1 MDYAVSTVSWNNQA
15 PDPDMSC
22 RLLIRDYPHR
32 AIALVTGN
40 HALIFRHS
48 GTGTDQNSQNHQSH
62 QYQHQQQQQ
71 QQHQYPHNGSSTS
84 LGNGGGKGE
93 GGGAISKC
101 MVEFS
106 PISKGMLSDYRP
118 LTPRPVYGTL
128 GLIAVNQDVFLSVI
142 TQALRVATLRP
153 GETVEMIQQVQF
165 FCLNTNEYDD
175 VLSSFDP
182 WSTDADADAASVY
195 SQGLSRR
202 EVPVEH
208 PCQELIKLLG
218 NRSFYYSTD
227 FDMTNRLQDRSP
239 DVSSFDIDN
248 FDESFLWNSFMI
260 QPLVQFRA
268 RLQPHERAALDS
280 SRILTSAV
288 RGFCLTVTIPQS
300 VAPLRRSTQSGMP
313 SYLTVISRL
322 SCRRAGTRF
331 NARGI
336 DDDGNVA
343 NFVETETIYWSP
355 SGVLFSYVQVRGSV
369 PVFWE
374 QSPGLIPGHQK
385 IIVTRS
391 PDGAQPAFD
400 KHFEDL
406 ETSYGAVHVINL
418 LSEAKPGEAELTQC
432 YRYGLRHTPLGQKS
446 SSSSSSKG
454 GGGGDDDDGGSGSA
468 DHALIRST
476 EYDFHAETKG
486 PTGYEAAQ
494 EIRHYIDNSANG
506 FAYYL
511 AMETDDGGGTATGS
525 SKAGGR
531 HRRSVVVLQQEGVF
545 RTNCLDCL
553 DRTNLIQT
561 IISQMA
567 VEAFLHQHE
576 EYAGADFW
584 VRHSNLWADNGD
596 ALSKIYAGTGALKSS
611 FTRHG
616 KMSLAGA
623 IADARK
629 SATRLYINNF
639 ADKGRQNTIDMLLGR
654 LYGQTPVVL
663 FDPIS
668 DYVTLEL
675 GKRAAT
681 FSSTEVIGIW
691 VGTFNLNGRLDGL
704 HEDLSPWLFPTKV
717 TAAEQLPEIVA
728 IGFQEIV
735 ELSPQQIMNSDP
747 TRKQQ
752 WEAVVRGT
760 LNKQAAA
767 VGGEPYVLLRSGQL
781 VGAALCLFVKASAL
795 GRIKN
800 VEGSVKKTGMSGM
813 AGNKGAVGIRL
824 DYANTPICFV
834 TAHLAAG
841 FANYEERNRDY
852 LTIHHGLRFQR
863 NRGIDNHDA
872 VLWFGDFNYRIGLGR
887 DRALDLVR
895 ARNLESLYENDQL
908 NLQMVAGLAF
918 PYYSEARIT
927 FPPTY
932 KFDVGR
938 DDYDSSEKQR
948 IPAWTDRILRKG
960 PLLRQTAYGA
970 APLRFSDHRPV
981 YAHFLC
987 TVSIVDE
994 AKRDRISRE
1003 LYERRK
1009 AEVGDVTANTTVEDT
1024 DDEDL
1029 IGYDAIEPGLPA
1041 ASSDRQKWWLDNG
1054 RMAQAAVQPPAL
1066 ANPATHMTVLN
1077 PKRPANPFAPTD
1089 EPDWVAVPRA
1099 GSRVSSFSSLST
1111 SPYEHVNYP
1120 AVLSSS
1126 ANSQGGGGGGGGGTS
1141 VAASRKLPPTHDMAR
1156 TDSSTGSSAP
1166 PPPPPPRRHG
1176 TGAGPADNDAS
1187 SITTGASSSS
1197 GTKMATMSFPG
1208 PPLPPPPPASRGS
1221 PAVSGVTRA
1230 LEELRTSASSS
1241 PALPLSRNS
1250 TPTNNNNNNNHNSS
1264 PSSSNG
1270 PPVTP
1275 RQAARVTTTFP
1286 PPPTTAV
1293 SARPASAVSST
1304 SAKGKPVPPVA
1315 KKPAHLASVVAL
1327 AHGLGEA
1334 DGAASA
1340 PPMKPPRRRTDLAA
1354 HATTPATTAND
1365 DMPPKLP
1372 ARTPTFAGHGTGR
1385 PMPTRTRPGNVDLLS
1400 GGGDD
1405 AENALS
1411 RYQPLQPS

>member
-1 MDYAVSTVSWNNQA
+1 MDYVGSTVPWNNQA
-15 PDPDMSC
+15 PDPSVSC
-22 RLLIRDYPHR
+22 QLLIRDYPHR
-32 AIALVTGN
+32 AIAIASGEYT
-40 HALIFRHS
+40 LIFRHS
-48 GTGTDQNSQNHQSH
+48 GTTVGHHAANSSNT
-62 QYQHQQQQQ
+62 
-71 QQHQYPHNGSSTS
+71 N
-84 LGNGGGKGE
+84 LGNGSGKGE
-93 GGGAISKC
+93 GGSVAKC

-106 PISKGMLSDYRP
+106 RISKGMLSDYRP
-118 LTPRPVYGTL
+118 LSPRPVYGTL
-128 GLIAVNQDVFLSVI
+128 GLISVNQDVFLSVI

-165 FCLNTNEYDD
+165 FCLNSNEYDD
-175 VLSSFDP
+175 VLSTFDP
-182 WSTDADADAASVY
+182 WDLDTDSATAY

-202 EVPVEH
+202 EAPVEH
-208 PCQELIKLLG
+208 PCQDLIKLLG

-227 FDMTNRLQDRSP
+227 FDMTNRLQDRSV
-239 DVSSFDIDN
+239 DASSFDIDN

-260 QPLVQFRA
+260 QPLIEFRS
-268 RLQPHERAALDS
+268 RLQPHEREILDS
-280 SRILTSAV
+280 SHILTSAV

-300 VAPLRRSTQSGMP
+300 VAPLRSTQSSMP

-331 NARGI
+331 NSRGI

-343 NFVETETIYWSP
+343 NFVETETIYFSP
-355 SGVLFSYVQVRGSV
+355 SGILFSYVQVRGSV

-374 QSPGLIPGHQK
+374 QSPGLLPGHQK

-418 LSEAKPGEAELTQC
+418 LSEAKPGEAELSQC
-432 YRYGLRHTPLGQKS
+432 YRYGLQHTPLGQKS
-446 SSSSSSKG
+446 DKG
-454 GGGGDDDDGGSGSA
+454 DPA

-494 EIRHYIDNSANG
+494 EIRHYIENSANG

-511 AMETDDGGGTATGS
+511 AMETDDGRGGNGNS
-525 SKAGGR
+525 GNSNGR
-531 HRRSVVVLQQEGVF
+531 SNVKRQRRSIVVLQQEGVF

-567 VEAFLHQHE
+567 VESFLHQRNEH
-576 EYAGADFW
+576 AGPDFW

-654 LYGQTPVVL
+654 LYGQAPVVL

-675 GKRAAT
+675 SKRAAT
-681 FSSTEVIGIW
+681 FSLSQVIKIW
-691 VGTFNLNGRLDGL
+691 VGSFNLNGRLDGL
-704 HEDLSPWLFPTKV
+704 NEDLSPWLFPTKV
-717 TAAEQLPEIVA
+717 TTAEQLPEIVA

-752 WEAVVRGT
+752 WEALVRST
-760 LNKQAAA
+760 LNKHAAA
-767 VGGEPYVLLRSGQL
+767 VGGEQYVLLRSGQL
-781 VGAALCLFVKASAL
+781 VGAALCIFVQSSSLSK
-795 GRIKN
+795 IKN

-863 NRGIDNHDA
+863 NRGIDDHDA
-872 VLWFGDFNYRIGLGR
+872 VMWFGDFNYRIGLGR
-887 DRALDLVR
+887 DRTLDLVR
-895 ARNLESLYENDQL
+895 ARSLEVLYENDQL

-960 PLLRQTAYGA
+960 PHLRQTEYSS

-981 YAHFLC
+981 YAHFNC
-987 TVSIVDE
+987 TVNIVDE
-994 AKRDRISRE
+994 AKRDKISRE

-1009 AEVGDVTANTTVEDT
+1009 GEVGDATANTTVEDT

-1041 ASSDRQKWWLDNG
+1041 ASSDRQKWWLENG
-1054 RMAQAAVQPPAL
+1054 RMAQAAVQPPPP
-1066 ANPATHMTVLN
+1066 ANSSTHTTVLN
-1077 PKRPANPFAPTD
+1077 PRRPANPFVPTD
-1089 EPDWVAVPRA
+1089 ESDWVAVPRA
-1099 GSRVSSFSSLST
+1099 ESRLSSFSSLST
-1111 SPYEHVNYP
+1111 SPYEHLNYST
-1120 AVLSSS
+1120 VLSSS
-1126 ANSQGGGGGGGGGTS
+1126 ANSQGGGGS
-1141 VAASRKLPPTHDMAR
+1141 AVAASRKLPPVQDTAR
-1156 TDSSTGSSAP
+1156 TEAAIATP

-1176 TGAGPADNDAS
+1176 AASAASDILSSTPISSSKIKPATALAGP
-1187 SITTGASSSS
+1187 
-1197 GTKMATMSFPG
+1197 PQ
-1208 PPLPPPPPASRGS
+1208 PPASRAS
-1221 PAVSGVTRA
+1221 PGVSGVTRA
-1230 LEELRTSASSS
+1230 LEELRMSASSS
-1241 PALPLSRNS
+1241 PALAGISIKNS
-1250 TPTNNNNNNNHNSS
+1250 TASNHGRPADRKDASITTSTFSLPPSTAISS
-1264 PSSSNG
+1264 RP
-1270 PPVTP
+1270 
-1275 RQAARVTTTFP
+1275 
-1286 PPPTTAV
+1286 V
-1293 SARPASAVSST
+1293 SAASNTSVPVSTSGT
-1304 SAKGKPVPPVA
+1304 TLSAKGKPVPPVA
-1315 KKPAHLASVVAL
+1315 KKPAHLASNSLSPLVNRAGAVAL
-1327 AHGLGEA
+1327 DEAHSMSPL
-1334 DGAASA
+1334 
-1340 PPMKPPRRRTDLAA
+1340 PKPTRRRTDLAA
-1354 HATTPATTAND
+1354 RTAGD
-1365 DMPPKLP
+1365 TPPKLP
-1372 ARTPTFAGHGTGR
+1372 ARSPTIAGQVFGDGTGR
-1385 PMPTRTRPGNVDLLS
+1385 TPAKSKPAGVDLL
-1400 GGGDD
+1400 GDGEAD
-1405 AENALS
+1405 NALS
-1411 RYQPLQPS
+1411 YYQPLQPS